1 MRLVSEHKLYSN
13 RKFTG
18 FLPDP
23 QFPPGLQLEINIT
36 DIDLNDPSVEI
47 DGRVCFTHLLPGEQ
61 KVDFNFGINKTD
73 IINNSL
79 FYSINT
85 GDLVCKVLTVLNF
98 NVPSGVNPNIKQ
110 ELTGL
115 NVRSRQNHSRQND
128 SRQIRSRVFCQ
139 DTLDF
144 TQNLRALNPQDF
156 LQHLLRDLEAL
167 EAIIDK
173 GSQQAFKKWAIADQ
187 IIHLAG
193 SGQIPL
199 NYLDLAVERYYIP
212 YAKTKERLAFKEIV
226 T

>member
-23 QFPPGLQLEINIT
+23 HFPSELQLDINIT
-36 DIDLNDPSVEI
+36 DIDLSDPSVEI

-61 KVDFNFGINKTD
+61 KVDFNFAINKSD

-79 FYSINT
+79 FYTINT

-98 NVPSGVNPNIKQ
+98 KVPLGANPNIRQALK
-110 ELTGL
+110 GL
-115 NVRSRQNHSRQND
+115 NARSRQNHSRQ
-128 SRQIRSRVFCQ
+128 IRSSVFCQ

-156 LQHLLRDLEAL
+156 LQFILRDLDAL
-167 EAIIDK
+167 EAFIDK
-173 GSQQAFKKWAIADQ
+173 GSQQAFKKWAITDQ
-187 IIHLAG
+187 IIRLAG
-193 SGQIPL
+193 CGLIPL
-199 NYLDLAVERYYIP
+199 SYVDLAVERYYIP
-212 YAKTKERLAFKEIV
+212 YTKTKERLGINEILL
-226 T
+226 